1 VPPPHATIEE
11 VRLICPTT
19 ATDAQ
24 VQLCLD
30 MAHVTVGTSLAG
42 TSQSEQTL
50 WAIEL
55 QLSAHYV
62 CLIDPRAKDIGDGDT
77 RVSLQRGQDGK
88 GLESTQYGQAA
99 IALDASGT
107 LGSLGTRKRTVIT
120 LY

>member
-1 VPPPHATIEE
+1 MPPPHATVEE

-24 VQLCLD
+24 VQMCLD
-30 MAHVTVGTSLAG
+30 MAQVTVGTVLAG
-42 TSQSEQTL
+42 TAQSEQTL
-50 WAIEL
+50 WAIEV

-77 RVSLQRGQDGK
+77 RVTLQRGQDGT
-88 GLESTQYGQAA
+88 GLASTQYGQAA
-99 IALDASGT
+99 LALDSSGT
-107 LGSLGTRKRTVIT
+107 LRALGTQKRTVIK

>member
-1 VPPPHATIEE
+1 MPPHATTQE

-24 VQLCLD
+24 VQMCID
-30 MAHVTVGTSLAG
+30 MAQVMLGTSLAG
-42 TSQSEQTL
+42 TAPQPEQTL
-50 WAIEL
+50 WAIEV

-62 CLIDPRAKDIGDGDT
+62 CLIDPRATDIGDGDT

-99 IALDASGT
+99 ILLDGSGT
-107 LGSLGTRKRTVIT
+107 LGSLGTRKRTVIK

>member
-1 VPPPHATIEE
+1 MPPPHATVEE

-24 VQLCLD
+24 VEMCIA
-30 MAHVTVGTSLAG
+30 MAQVMVGTSLAG
-42 TSQSEQTL
+42 TSQSEQAL

-62 CLIDPRAKDIGDGDT
+62 CLIDPRATDIGDGDT

-88 GLESTQYGQAA
+88 GFESTQYGQAA

-107 LGSLGTRKRTVIT
+107 LGNLGTRKRTVIK

>member
-1 VPPPHATIEE
+1 MPPHATVDE

-24 VQLCLD
+24 VQMCIA
-30 MAHVTVGTSLAG
+30 MAQVMVGTTLAG
-42 TSQSEQTL
+42 TAQAENAL

-62 CLIDPRAKDIGDGDT
+62 CLIDPRATDIGDGDT

-99 IALDASGT
+99 IALDGSGT
-107 LGSLGTRKRTVIT
+107 LGSLGTRKRMIVT

>member
-1 VPPPHATIEE
+1 MPPPHTTVEE

-24 VQLCLD
+24 VQMCID
-30 MAHVTVGTSLAG
+30 MAQVLVSTSLAG
-42 TSQSEQTL
+42 TAQSEQTL

-62 CLIDPRAKDIGDGDT
+62 CLIDPRVKDIGDGDT
-77 RVSLQRGQDGK
+77 RASLQRGQDGK

-99 IALDASGT
+99 IALDGSGT
-107 LGSLGTRKRTVIT
+107 LGSLGTRKRMVIK

>member
-1 VPPPHATIEE
+1 VPPHATVEE

-24 VQLCLD
+24 VQMCIDLAQVMVNTYLI
-30 MAHVTVGTSLAG
+30 GTQAANA
-42 TSQSEQTL
+42 L

-77 RVSLQRGQDGK
+77 RVTLQRGQDGT
-88 GLESTQYGQAA
+88 GLASTQYGQTAL
-99 IALDASGT
+99 ALDGSGT
-107 LGSLGTRKRTVIT
+107 LRALGTQKRTVIK

>member
-1 VPPPHATIEE
+1 VPPHATTQE

-24 VQLCLD
+24 VQMCID
-30 MAHVTVGTSLAG
+30 MAQVMLGTSLAG
-42 TSQSEQTL
+42 TGPQPEQTL
-50 WAIEL
+50 WAIEV

-62 CLIDPRAKDIGDGDT
+62 CLIDPRATDIGDGDT

-99 IALDASGT
+99 ILLDGSGT
-107 LGSLGTRKRTVIT
+107 LGSLGTRKRTVIK

>member
-1 VPPPHATIEE
+1 VPQRTSIEE

-24 VQLCLD
+24 VQMCID
-30 MAHVTVGTSLAG
+30 MAQVMVGTYLVPTGQA
-42 TSQSEQTL
+42 EPAL
-50 WAIEL
+50 WAIET

-62 CLIDPRAKDIGDGDT
+62 CLIDPREKEVGDGDT

-88 GLESTQYGQAA
+88 GLESTQYGQTAL
-99 IALDASGT
+99 ALDGSGT
-107 LGSLGTRKRTVIT
+107 LATLGTRKRTVIK